1 MSEQGRVLTDAQRDR
16 GLSLAERERVTRW
29 DWGDWAVDVAGP
41 VGEDRTNNGAMAKL
55 DGALAE
61 LAAYEG
67 SYALACGELP
77 TLRQLLDYR
86 AAASAIP
93 TQLRHAVRSTY
104 IAGKLA
110 GRVPDVRERHAL
122 IVRLADEHPDGIVTE
137 RALRE
142 ALGDKSKDGAV
153 AKERDELRER
163 VRELEERLPD
173 LEREPTIDELMGG
186 ESIPDFA
193 ASWADNLVLR
203 VHGNARDLTA
213 LVKREGLRFA
223 PSTPLS
229 EMYDWL
235 LDAERQIAEVRAA
248 VHERMQDQSGVNAD
262 A

>member
-1 MSEQGRVLTDAQRDR
+1 MHEQDRVLTDAQRER

-41 VGEDRTNNGAMAKL
+41 VGEDTRNNGAYARL

-61 LAAYEG
+61 LAAHEG
-67 SYALACGELP
+67 SCAGLPALQ
-77 TLRQLLDYR
+77 QLIDYR
-86 AAASAIP
+86 RAASAIP

-110 GRVPDVRERHAL
+110 ARVPDVRERHSL
-122 IVRLADEHPDGIVTE
+122 VVQLASEHPEGIVTE

-163 VRELEERLPD
+163 VRELEQRLPD
-173 LEREPTIDELMGG
+173 LDREPTVSELMRG
-186 ESIPDFA
+186 EPIPDFA

-203 VHGNARDLTA
+203 VHGNVRELTS
-213 LVKREGLRFA
+213 LIKREGLRFA
-223 PSTPLS
+223 PSTPLQ

-235 LDAERQIAEVRAA
+235 LDAERQIADVRAA
-248 VHERMQDQSGVNAD
+248 VQERMQDQQEVSAD